1 MIYIFDDRAQR
12 RSYNLERLNGFLDLL
27 EFKTVNIIPGKPVED
42 CLIDD
47 IKAPDCIIFHK
58 SYVFMDQNISFDTI
72 RQLFMDLNI
81 PIVIF
86 SGGIEGSNKSSKE
99 ININAD
105 LMYANLPFFLE
116 DFRKNGVINIDT
128 LLWGREYRLNAA
140 LQFQNKF
147 SIEYLINQ
155 DPKEEITS
163 LESVKRKIENGCR
176 NISKELGDAIKADID
191 KCDRITW
198 IEVARIIDY
207 NIRIRF

>member
-1 MIYIFDDRAQR
+1 
-12 RSYNLERLNGFLDLL
+12 
-27 EFKTVNIIPGKPVED
+27 
-42 CLIDD
+42 
-47 IKAPDCIIFHK
+47 
-58 SYVFMDQNISFDTI
+58 
-72 RQLFMDLNI
+72 MDLNI

-207 NIRIRF
+207 NIRTRF

>member
-86 SGGIEGSNKSSKE
+86 SGELKE
-99 ININAD
+99 ATKAVKKLI
-105 LMYANLPFFLE
+105 LMQ
-116 DFRKNGVINIDT
+116 I
-128 LLWGREYRLNAA
+128 
-140 LQFQNKF
+140 
-147 SIEYLINQ
+147 
-155 DPKEEITS
+155 
-163 LESVKRKIENGCR
+163 
-176 NISKELGDAIKADID
+176 
-191 KCDRITW
+191 
-198 IEVARIIDY
+198 
-207 NIRIRF
+207 